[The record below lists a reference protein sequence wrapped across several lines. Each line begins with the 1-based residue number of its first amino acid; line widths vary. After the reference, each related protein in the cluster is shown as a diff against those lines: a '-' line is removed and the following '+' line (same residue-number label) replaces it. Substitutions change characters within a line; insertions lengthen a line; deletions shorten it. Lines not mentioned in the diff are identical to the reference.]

1 MSIPRFQDFAM
12 PIDSSR
18 DEIIAFKFGG
28 CIKNIGELMYY
39 AATKYS
45 NFNSKWLAEYP
56 KLSIF
61 RDAKSA
67 EERFYLTSF
76 FTAAE
81 FLNVMRASL
90 PRKNAAENSVDYGK
104 LRQNVN
110 PYNGSATN
118 IELIARNL
126 VNYDFVKKIYIY
138 DAGFSQNDILYLT
151 QLFGESSDKVV
162 IYEKT
167 FMSIMDEHP
176 EITTIFND
184 DAGEVVGWVQKHD
197 QGSPETKDKCFMIS
211 ANPNIDQNYG
221 KGDVIFRHQKF
232 IDEMPDRFG
241 ASCQWWQM
249 KYIPYFSNEL
259 HN

>member
-28 CIKNIGELMYY
+28 CVKNIAELMYY
-39 AATKYS
+39 AATQFS
-45 NFNSKWLAEYP
+45 NFDSKWLIEYP
-56 KLSIF
+56 KLSMLK
-61 RDAKSA
+61 DAKSN
-67 EERFYLTSF
+67 EERFYLASL
-76 FTAAE
+76 FTAPE

-90 PRKNAAENSVDYGK
+90 PRKDATENAVDYGK
-104 LRQNVN
+104 LRQHIN
-110 PYNGSATN
+110 PYKGSATN

-162 IYEKT
+162 TYERT
-167 FMSIMDEHP
+167 FMELMDTCP
-176 EITTIFND
+176 EITTVFND
-184 DAGEVVGWVQKHD
+184 DAGEVVGWVQRHD
-197 QGSPETKDKCFMIS
+197 EGSSETQNKCFMIS

-221 KGDVIFRHQKF
+221 RGETIFKHQKF
-232 IDEMPDRFG
+232 INEMPDRFG

-249 KYIPYFSNEL
+249 KYIPYFSEEL
-259 HN
+259 HK

>member
-28 CIKNIGELMYY
+28 CIKNIAELMYY
-39 AATKYS
+39 AATQFS
-45 NFNSKWLAEYP
+45 NFDSKWLIEYP
-56 KLSIF
+56 KLSMLK
-61 RDAKSA
+61 DAKSN
-67 EERFYLTSF
+67 EERFYLASL
-76 FTAAE
+76 FTAPE

-90 PRKNAAENSVDYGK
+90 PRKDATENAVDYGK
-104 LRQNVN
+104 LRQHIN
-110 PYNGSATN
+110 PYKGSATN

-162 IYEKT
+162 TYERT
-167 FMSIMDEHP
+167 FMELMDTCP
-176 EITTIFND
+176 EITTVFND
-184 DAGEVVGWVQKHD
+184 DAGEVVGWVQRHD
-197 QGSPETKDKCFMIS
+197 EGSSEIQNKCFMIS

-221 KGDVIFRHQKF
+221 RGETIFKHQKF
-232 IDEMPDRFG
+232 INEMPDRFG

-249 KYIPYFSNEL
+249 KYIPYFSEEL
-259 HN
+259 HK

>member
-104 LRQNVN
+104 LRQNVS

-176 EITTIFND
+176 EITTIFN
-184 DAGEVVGWVQKHD
+184 E
-197 QGSPETKDKCFMIS
+197 CFMIS